1 MVSSYDVCMS
11 ETYIHTYMLSM
22 PETYI
27 HTRSAALDMHTYM
40 RSSGFSHTY
49 IHTYTLAWAC
59 QTYIQTY
66 MLRVGL
72 ELRHTYIHVWS
83 PARLPE
89 VPPVTNLKKLNW

>member
-1 MVSSYDVCMS
+1 MYVCLRH
-11 ETYIHTYMLSM
+11 TYIHAQYAWDIHTYTLSCLRH
-22 PETYI
+22 TYI
-27 HTRSAALDMHTYM
+27 HAQLAGASN
-40 RSSGFSHTY
+40 

-89 VPPVTNLKKLNW
+89 VPPLTIQKKMN